1 LRFELQRTA
10 ALNRGGSLQGETL
23 EQSTTI
29 TQQQA
34 EIQDL
39 AAHGQARDDVGCEAI
54 SGAVLGGY
62 HFSPERT
69 ENAFRHSLC
78 FQEF

>member
-39 AAHGQARDDVGCEAI
+39 AARMVKLETLLAAKQ
-54 SGAVLGGY
+54 
-62 HFSPERT
+62 
-69 ENAFRHSLC
+69 
-78 FQEF
+78 